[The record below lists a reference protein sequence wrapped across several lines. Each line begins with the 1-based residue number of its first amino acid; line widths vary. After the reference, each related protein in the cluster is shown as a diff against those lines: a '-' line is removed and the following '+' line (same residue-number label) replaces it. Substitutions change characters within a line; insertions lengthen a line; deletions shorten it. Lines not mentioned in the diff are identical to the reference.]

1 MAENTIKVRQ
11 KQRYDTEA
19 NWKSKNPV
27 LLAGEIAISSDKNGL
42 MKVGDG
48 KSIWTAIPYSKASL
62 SKTDVT
68 TALGYTPPTTNTT
81 YSIGT
86 SSTAGIVKLYTG
98 TGSNT
103 DGSMTQAAIKS
114 ALDGKSGTG
123 HTHDLS
129 TMINTLST
137 GSSVP
142 TDADYYVAQYAGGGM
157 ATTTYHRRPVSAL
170 WSYIK
175 AKTDGLYQVKG
186 SYAPSSHKHGDA
198 DITDLDASKIKSGTI
213 DIARLPQGALER
225 CVVVADEAAR
235 LKLTTATVQKGDTVK
250 VTATNKMYF
259 VVDDTKL
266 TSEAG
271 YEVYTAG
278 TATSAPWSGITG
290 KPSTYPPSDH
300 THAYVI
306 DCGNNAF
313 KTTFAYSKAGLEY
326 SEYTWLAA
334 WNGYE
339 LRAVNKNQFATSGH
353 THSYLPL
360 SGGTVTGDI
369 GMTVGTAS
377 DRGIYITN
385 TVTGK
390 KVGLQVGS
398 GTHNRG
404 LYDFNGN
411 KWMVFADKDD
421 KVWVNGN
428 AETASKLA
436 TARTIASTSNSLISF
451 SAKFDGSG
459 DVTGVLMPRTSRAYV
474 NNKNNYPY
482 HRIATY
488 NTNAS
493 WNDAMITL
501 LIPGGY
507 QTAPFG
513 IVNITLRTNNKF
525 SDNTATVQWIVRNG
539 FNVADVIA
547 ALYTASDK
555 VYIDVYIKTPSAYAG
570 QIIQVLAGGG
580 RGSSEHR
587 FTVINSEES
596 NDTTT
601 TDSKGSKESYASLAA
616 AGTALYKA
624 AYTKTVTG
632 VDAGYVYKSAV
643 ADKANIINDSENGI
657 ATYVSY
663 SKPGMDYNE
672 YTWLAGW
679 NNYEL
684 RAVNKNQFATAG
696 HTHTSLVDSTDASS
710 TCSMS
715 YLASAKKYNEYNW
728 VAVWDGKTI
737 KSASKADFASSGHN
751 HNIQDLNNYASHI
764 WDATTV
770 RPANAVLIGPNGS
783 NGVANFRKLVAAD
796 LPSHTHDAISM
807 MGTNSVTAV
816 ANDTVKNWGP
826 CRNSVH
832 YFSKAGVL
840 KDQPSQY
847 GFVLNISNGA
857 SEVHQLWMT
866 QASGNMAHRGANAQ
880 GWTGTWR
887 TILDSSNVS
896 SYALTSDNVAKGNF
910 NRSDLT
916 TLAGS
921 DWKKISALSVIAYW
935 NGRFNTKDSSLE
947 YCILGKFGSGAVRN
961 ITYGTAAPSGSANKG
976 DIYIQIS

>member
-48 KSIWTAIPYSKASL
+48 KSLWTAIPYSKASL

-114 ALDGKSGTG
+114 ALNGKSGTD
-123 HTHDLS
+123 HKHDLS

-137 GSSVP
+137 GTTVP
-142 TDADYYVAQYAGGGM
+142 TDADYFVSQYVGGG
-157 ATTTYHRRPVSAL
+157 TTTTSYHRRPVSAL

-175 AKTDGLYQVKG
+175 AKTDGLYQTKG
-186 SYAPSSHKHGDA
+186 SYAAASHKHGNA
-198 DITDLDASKIKSGTI
+198 DITSIDASKISSGTI
-213 DIARLPQGALER
+213 DLARLPQGALER
-225 CVVVADEAAR
+225 CVVVTDEAAR
-235 LKLTTATVQKGDTVK
+235 LKLTTATVQIGDTVK

-278 TATSAPWSGITG
+278 TATSVPWSGITG

-300 THAYVI
+300 THTYII
-306 DCGNNAF
+306 DGGNNAS
-313 KTTFAYSKAGLEY
+313 KTTLAYSKAGLGY
-326 SEYTWLAA
+326 SEYAWLAA

-353 THSYLPL
+353 THSQYF
-360 SGGTVTGDI
+360 D
-369 GMTVGTAS
+369 
-377 DRGIYITN
+377 
-385 TVTGK
+385 
-390 KVGLQVGS
+390 
-398 GTHNRG
+398 
-404 LYDFNGN
+404 
-411 KWMVFADKDD
+411 
-421 KVWVNGN
+421 
-428 AETASKLA
+428 
-436 TARTIASTSNSLISF
+436 ST
-451 SAKFDGSG
+451 
-459 DVTGVLMPRTSRAYV
+459 TSRTA
-474 NNKNNYPY
+474 
-482 HRIATY
+482 
-488 NTNAS
+488 NT
-493 WNDAMITL
+493 
-501 LIPGGY
+501 
-507 QTAPFG
+507 F
-513 IVNITLRTNNKF
+513 
-525 SDNTATVQWIVRNG
+525 
-539 FNVADVIA
+539 
-547 ALYTASDK
+547 
-555 VYIDVYIKTPSAYAG
+555 
-570 QIIQVLAGGG
+570 
-580 RGSSEHR
+580 
-587 FTVINSEES
+587 
-596 NDTTT
+596 
-601 TDSKGSKESYASLAA
+601 LAA
-616 AGTALYKA
+616 
-624 AYTKTVTG
+624 
-632 VDAGYVYKSAV
+632 
-643 ADKANIINDSENGI
+643 
-657 ATYVSY
+657 
-663 SKPGMDYNE
+663 
-672 YTWLAGW
+672 
-679 NNYEL
+679 
-684 RAVNKNQFATAG
+684 
-696 HTHTSLVDSTDASS
+696 
-710 TCSMS
+710 
-715 YLASAKKYNEYNW
+715 
-728 VAVWDGKTI
+728 
-737 KSASKADFASSGHN
+737 
-751 HNIQDLNNYASHI
+751 
-764 WDATTV
+764 
-770 RPANAVLIGPNGS
+770 PNGS

>member
-48 KSIWTAIPYSKASL
+48 KSLWTAIPYSKASL

-114 ALDGKSGTG
+114 ALNGKSGTD
-123 HTHDLS
+123 HKHDLS

-137 GSSVP
+137 GTAVP
-142 TDADYYVAQYAGGGM
+142 TDADYFVSQYVGGG
-157 ATTTYHRRPVSAL
+157 TTTTSYHRRPVSAL

-175 AKTDGLYQVKG
+175 AKTDGLYQTKG
-186 SYAPSSHKHGDA
+186 SYAAASHKHGNA
-198 DITDLDASKIKSGTI
+198 DITSIDASKISSGTI
-213 DIARLPQGALER
+213 DLARLPQGALER
-225 CVVVADEAAR
+225 CVVVTDEAAR
-235 LKLTTATVQKGDTVK
+235 LKLTTATVQIGDTVK

-278 TATSAPWSGITG
+278 TATSVPWSGITGKPSTYPPSDHKHDLSTMINTLSTGTAVPTDADYFVSQYVGGGTTTTSYHRRPVSALWSYIKAKTDGLYQTKGSYAAASHKHGNADITSIDASKISSGTIDLARLPQGALERCVVVTDEAARLKLTTATVQIGDTVKVTATNKMYFVVDDTKLTSEAGYEVYTAGTATSVPWSGITG

-300 THAYVI
+300 THTYII
-306 DCGNNAF
+306 DGGNNAS
-313 KTTFAYSKAGLEY
+313 KTTLAYSKAGLGY
-326 SEYTWLAA
+326 SEYAWLAA

-353 THSYLPL
+353 THSQYF
-360 SGGTVTGDI
+360 D
-369 GMTVGTAS
+369 
-377 DRGIYITN
+377 
-385 TVTGK
+385 
-390 KVGLQVGS
+390 
-398 GTHNRG
+398 
-404 LYDFNGN
+404 
-411 KWMVFADKDD
+411 
-421 KVWVNGN
+421 
-428 AETASKLA
+428 
-436 TARTIASTSNSLISF
+436 ST
-451 SAKFDGSG
+451 
-459 DVTGVLMPRTSRAYV
+459 TSRTA
-474 NNKNNYPY
+474 
-482 HRIATY
+482 
-488 NTNAS
+488 NT
-493 WNDAMITL
+493 
-501 LIPGGY
+501 
-507 QTAPFG
+507 F
-513 IVNITLRTNNKF
+513 
-525 SDNTATVQWIVRNG
+525 
-539 FNVADVIA
+539 
-547 ALYTASDK
+547 
-555 VYIDVYIKTPSAYAG
+555 
-570 QIIQVLAGGG
+570 
-580 RGSSEHR
+580 
-587 FTVINSEES
+587 
-596 NDTTT
+596 
-601 TDSKGSKESYASLAA
+601 LAA
-616 AGTALYKA
+616 
-624 AYTKTVTG
+624 
-632 VDAGYVYKSAV
+632 
-643 ADKANIINDSENGI
+643 
-657 ATYVSY
+657 
-663 SKPGMDYNE
+663 
-672 YTWLAGW
+672 
-679 NNYEL
+679 
-684 RAVNKNQFATAG
+684 
-696 HTHTSLVDSTDASS
+696 
-710 TCSMS
+710 
-715 YLASAKKYNEYNW
+715 
-728 VAVWDGKTI
+728 
-737 KSASKADFASSGHN
+737 
-751 HNIQDLNNYASHI
+751 
-764 WDATTV
+764 
-770 RPANAVLIGPNGS
+770 PNGS

>member
-48 KSIWTAIPYSKASL
+48 KSLWTAIPYSKASL

-259 VVDDTKL
+259 IVDDTKL

-271 YEVYTAG
+271 YMVYTAG
-278 TATSAPWSGITG
+278 TATSVPWAGVTG
-290 KPSTYPPSDH
+290 KPATYPPSDH
-300 THAYVI
+300 IHSAVKDTN
-306 DCGNNAF
+306 DSGNISF
-313 KTTFAYSKAGLEY
+313 SYSKAGLNY
-326 SEYTWLAA
+326 DEYTWLAA

>member
-1 MAENTIKVRQ
+1 MAENIIKVRQ
-11 KQRYDTEA
+11 KQRCDTEA
-19 NWKSKNPV
+19 NWTSKNPV

-114 ALDGKSGTG
+114 ALDGKSGT
-123 HTHDLS
+123 
-129 TMINTLST
+129 
-137 GSSVP
+137 
-142 TDADYYVAQYAGGGM
+142 
-157 ATTTYHRRPVSAL
+157 
-170 WSYIK
+170 
-175 AKTDGLYQVKG
+175 
-186 SYAPSSHKHGDA
+186 
-198 DITDLDASKIKSGTI
+198 
-213 DIARLPQGALER
+213 
-225 CVVVADEAAR
+225 
-235 LKLTTATVQKGDTVK
+235 
-250 VTATNKMYF
+250 
-259 VVDDTKL
+259 
-266 TSEAG
+266 
-271 YEVYTAG
+271 
-278 TATSAPWSGITG
+278 
-290 KPSTYPPSDH
+290 
-300 THAYVI
+300 
-306 DCGNNAF
+306 
-313 KTTFAYSKAGLEY
+313 
-326 SEYTWLAA
+326 
-334 WNGYE
+334 
-339 LRAVNKNQFATSGH
+339 GH

-459 DVTGVLMPRTSRAYV
+459 DVTGVLMPRTSIAYV

-513 IVNITLRTNNKF
+513 IVNITLKTNNKF

-587 FTVINSEES
+587 FTVINSEEYY
-596 NDTTT
+596 DTTT

-696 HTHTSLVDSTDASS
+696 HTHTSLVDSTDASSTCSMSYLASAKKYNEYNWVAVWDGKTIKSASKADFASSGHNHNIQDLNNYASHIWDATTVRPANAVLIGPNGSNGVANFRKLVAADLPSHTHTSLVDSTDASS